1 MLPQNSETS
10 KQKVIKSE
18 DLWLFLRQNIWHY
31 ATGWCPELMDVGT
44 AETNRNQEAM
54 PTDVL

>member
-1 MLPQNSETS
+1 MPRQNPETS

-18 DLWLFLRQNIWHY
+18 DFWLFLMQNIWHS

-44 AETNRNQEAM
+44 AETNRIQEATL
-54 PTDVL
+54 TDVL

>member
-1 MLPQNSETS
+1 MLSQNPETS

-18 DLWLFLRQNIWHY
+18 DLGLFLRQNIWHS
-31 ATGWCPELMDVGT
+31 AMGWCPELRDAGT
-44 AETNRNQEAM
+44 AETIRIQEAT